1 MRNMLKLKTTNPPNQ
16 IPSLSRYLSSYH
28 LGFTLIELMIVI
40 VILSIIALIAI
51 PSYQAQIRKSSASK
65 AEQEMQK
72 IAESLER
79 YKSKNFTYRKF
90 DINTVFG
97 TTGLTQVPIPIGS
110 SGTSTKYNI
119 YIKGLKSDGGEVAL
133 TSSDVRDWAL
143 IASSTDNLNYNYLM
157 TSKGLRC
164 KAPGTVTVSGCS
176 GSGATSW

>member
-1 MRNMLKLKTTNPPNQ
+1 MLKLKTTNPPNQ
-16 IPSLSRYLSSYH
+16 MPSLTRYLNCH
-28 LGFTLIELMIVI
+28 NLGFTLIELMVVV

-51 PSYQAQIRKSSASK
+51 PSYQAQIRKSNASK

-97 TTGLTQVPIPIGS
+97 TTDLTQVAIPMGS
-110 SGTSTKYNI
+110 NGTSTKYNI
-119 YIKGLKSDGGEVAL
+119 VLKGLKSDGSEVAL

-164 KAPGTVTVSGCS
+164 KTLGTVTVSGCT